1 MQPELCDAKPQTGE
15 TFHRLVELAFPVTR
29 RAGKVDRLVPK
40 NASPART
47 DERAIAKGANIRRLS
62 RRAFCQ
68 RVEDNAFHLKQGL
81 GSSVGAPGGRAL
93 PITLT
98 DWGAD
103 VASDERA
110 DGPLVL
116 KWALLLLLQ

>member
-62 RRAFCQ
+62 R
-68 RVEDNAFHLKQGL
+68 NAFANGL
-81 GSSVGAPGGRAL
+81 RTTRSTLSRDSGVPSARPAGAPYQLRSR
-93 PITLT
+93 T
-98 DWGAD
+98 GARMWRRTS
-103 VASDERA
+103 ART
-110 DGPLVL
+110 GP
-116 KWALLLLLQ
+116 WC

>member
-1 MQPELCDAKPQTGE
+1 MPPELWDAKPQAGE
-15 TFHRLVELAFPVTR
+15 TFHRLVELDFPVTR

-81 GSSVGAPGGRAL
+81 GSSVGAPRRRAPPNMLTGLGVGG
-93 PITLT
+93 
-98 DWGAD
+98 GAGE
-103 VASDERA
+103 AA
-110 DGPLVL
+110 
-116 KWALLLLLQ
+116 

>member
-47 DERAIAKGANIRRLS
+47 DERANAKSANIRRLS

-68 RVEDNAFHLKQGL
+68 RAEDNAFHLKQGL
-81 GSSVGAPGGRAL
+81 GRSVRAPGGGPPPNYPPGR
-93 PITLT
+93 
-98 DWGAD
+98 GA
-103 VASDERA
+103 AGGAGGGR
-110 DGPLVL
+110 
-116 KWALLLLLQ
+116 